1 MFNNKDHRRSKIKY
15 KETAIF
21 NENKIIRE
29 MLKFFWAKN
38 YKVYTV
44 LAKNNYERVK
54 NRLVLEL
61 GAKWIQNV
69 VRDLKRNILQPKN
82 PEFRGVITHVEK
94 S

>member
-1 MFNNKDHRRSKIKY
+1 
-15 KETAIF
+15 
-21 NENKIIRE
+21 

-61 GAKWIQNV
+61 GAKWIQNCKRFEEKRFTIQESWIQRSYYSCGKILATQV
-69 VRDLKRNILQPKN
+69 LRNIKHIYPFYKKALL
-82 PEFRGVITHVEK
+82 
-94 S
+94 